1 MQNSHSFKC
10 QVTFDWVEGEGC
22 CSYTFASSTLP
33 RVFLWNNPEL
43 LFLLCKLAKVRNF
56 KALYYGSDAILRKN
70 QKYTHCNKWDQNERF
85 SGCQNVQRFLE
96 DYRTFIAAILVNSV
110 GIGAINLTALVT
122 PPSKTGFHQTI
133 EESPRQIQI
142 QLNQCST
149 TLLAKNGNH

>member
-1 MQNSHSFKC
+1 MAQKP
-10 QVTFDWVEGEGC
+10 
-22 CSYTFASSTLP
+22 YFAKTKNTLIATNGIRMSVSP
-33 RVFLWNNPEL
+33 D
-43 LFLLCKLAKVRNF
+43 VRMC
-56 KALYYGSDAILRKN
+56 
-70 QKYTHCNKWDQNERF
+70 T
-85 SGCQNVQRFLE
+85 RFLE

-122 PPSKTGFHQTI
+122 PVSKTGFHQTI